1 MLVDYCPQTAGRG
14 NKKRLSQW
22 DQNHIEFNF
31 QFLKPNFF
39 KYSKSLV
46 NATSGSGKKSGYLTK
61 FLC

>member
-22 DQNHIEFNF
+22 GL